1 VSRWQ
6 GWPGPL
12 WLVLAVA
19 VGAAGAIAVERLVFD
34 DGDADTAAA
43 GEIALTPDDL
53 GPAWSL
59 DATVELGGEEDVGLL
74 NGCALTGGEAA
85 GDPGVFNALSDGT
98 GDAIT
103 NEVRVAASDSHAAA
117 VFDAATSIEAIEC
130 VRAAVESQAASLL
143 APATPV
149 AVVEP
154 LETTPWAAQS
164 LAYRLRVDVAGATVQ
179 RTDVHIIRDGPAIAV
194 VQVLDQADTMAA
206 ELPAQ
211 AVRAVL
217 EGMVSVFGQS

>member
-1 VSRWQ
+1 MSRWQ
-6 GWPGPL
+6 GWRGWL
-12 WLVLAVA
+12 SLVLAAALGAVA
-19 VGAAGAIAVERLVFD
+19 AIAVDRLVFD
-34 DGDADTAAA
+34 DAGADTAA

-74 NGCALTGGEAA
+74 NGCALTGGLA
-85 GDPGVFNALSDGT
+85 GDDPGVFNALSDGT

-117 VFDAATSIEAIEC
+117 VFEAATSIEATEC

-143 APATPV
+143 APTTPV

-164 LAYRLRVDVAGATVQ
+164 RAYRLRVDVAGVTVQ
-179 RTDVHIIRDGPAIAV
+179 RTDVHVIRDGPAIAV
-194 VQVLDQADTMAA
+194 VQVLDQSDPMAA
-206 ELPAQ
+206 ELPAH

-217 EGMVSVFGQS
+217 EGMVSVFGQA

>member
-1 VSRWQ
+1 MSRWQ
-6 GWPGPL
+6 GWRGPL
-12 WLVLAVA
+12 SLVLAAA
-19 VGAAGAIAVERLVFD
+19 VGAAAAIAVEHLVFD
-34 DGDADTAAA
+34 DDGGDTAA

-74 NGCALTGGEAA
+74 NGCALTGGLA
-85 GDPGVFNALSDGT
+85 GNDPGVLNALSDGT

-103 NEVRVAASDSHAAA
+103 NEVRVAASDSQAAA
-117 VFDAATSIEAIEC
+117 VFEAATSIEATEC
-130 VRAAVESQAASLL
+130 IRAAVESQAASQL

-164 LAYRLRVDVAGATVQ
+164 RAYRVRVDVAGATVQ
-179 RTDVHIIRDGPAIAV
+179 RTDVHVIRDGPGIAV
-194 VQVLDQADTMAA
+194 VQVLDQAEPMAA
-206 ELPAQ
+206 ELPVT

-217 EGMVSVFGQS
+217 ESMVSVFGQT

>member
-1 VSRWQ
+1 MSRWQ
-6 GWPGPL
+6 GWRGLLP
-12 WLVLAVA
+12 LVLAAA
-19 VGAAGAIAVERLVFD
+19 VGAAAVIAVDRFVFD
-34 DGDADTAAA
+34 DGGGSSAA

-53 GPAWSL
+53 GQAWTL
-59 DATVELGGEEDVGLL
+59 DATVELGGEEDAGLL
-74 NGCALTGGEAA
+74 NGCALTGGLA
-85 GDPGVFNALSDGT
+85 GNDPGVLNALSDGT

-103 NEVRVAASDSHAAA
+103 NEVRVAASDSQAAA
-117 VFDAATSIEAIEC
+117 VFEAATSIEATEC
-130 VRAAVESQAASLL
+130 VRAAVQAQATSQL

-164 LAYRLRVDVAGATVQ
+164 RAYRVRVDVAGATVQ
-179 RTDVHIIRDGPAIAV
+179 RTDVHVIRDGPGIAV

-206 ELPAQ
+206 EVPAH

-217 EGMVSVFGQS
+217 DGMVGVLGQS